1 MSTDENE
8 LLVLG
13 DGDFSYSASLVSSR
27 LCKYNL
33 TSTVFLSEQD
43 IISTY
48 GDGEYS
54 DHRNVVIGMHYFPL
68 VFISKRTI
76 SKRTILFTSYYM

>member
-54 DHRNVVIGMHYFPL
+54 DHRNVVIGMHYFPRYLL
-68 VFISKRTI
+68 VKEQLVKER
-76 SKRTILFTSYYM
+76 SY